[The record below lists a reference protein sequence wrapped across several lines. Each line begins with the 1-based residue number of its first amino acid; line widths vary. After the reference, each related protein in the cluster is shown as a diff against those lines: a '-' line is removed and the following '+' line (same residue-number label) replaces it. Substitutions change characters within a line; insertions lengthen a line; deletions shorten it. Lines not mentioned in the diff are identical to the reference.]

1 MMKADVAKAGISAKS
16 RSIPKDVMLHYRA
29 EVDSTW
35 SDGATTRNREKV
47 DKEARS
53 EEMEMKRAENTL
65 KHEDEILS
73 RPRKT
78 WHQSTGRKIT
88 ARFGK

>member
-1 MMKADVAKAGISAKS
+1 MEKA
-16 RSIPKDVMLHYRA
+16 
-29 EVDSTW
+29 E
-35 SDGATTRNREKV
+35 
-47 DKEARS
+47 KEARLA
-53 EEMEMKRAENTL
+53 EMEMNRAENIL

-78 WHQSTGRKIT
+78 WHQSTGRKIA